1 MFSRFKIKKKLAN
14 KKIVLNI
21 IAPVVAL
28 SLLGS
33 LSAAFPGC
41 KADPTKG
48 KAELQFWGV
57 FDDSDAFTPLIQKF
71 NETYGKV
78 KITYRKETYADY
90 EKDLVDALAAGR
102 GPDIFMIENTW
113 LPKHID
119 KISPIPETS
128 IYSGEES
135 MTIKEFKDS
144 FVDVAAQDFVFSK
157 KDDKGNALPQ
167 RIYALPLF
175 VDTLALYW
183 NKDIFN
189 SAGISAPPKTWDE
202 FNQMVE
208 KLTKK
213 DESNN
218 ILLSG
223 ASMGTVKNI
232 NRGSDILML
241 LMLQTGAEMINAA
254 GNEAIFDKTI
264 ISGNQTFQPGLNS
277 LQFYTNFAD
286 PSKKSY
292 TWNNNLDYSIDAFAE
307 GKSAMMIN
315 YSFHTPTIRAKQP
328 HLRFGIAP
336 IPQPKD
342 AQIDVSYPNYWGVTV
357 SASSDANKQQY
368 AWIFLKW
375 LTQQPQAQQYLDK
388 TKRPTARR
396 DLIDYQQSNLELG
409 VYAKQS
415 LEARSWY
422 EVDNLAI
429 DAIFDD
435 MINSVNNG
443 KLDASQAVSQA
454 ASQVSILME
463 KKLKK

>member
-1 MFSRFKIKKKLAN
+1 MN

-21 IAPVVAL
+21 VTPVVAL

-33 LSAAFPGC
+33 LSAALPGC
-41 KADPTKG
+41 KEDLTKG
-48 KAELQFWGV
+48 KEELVIWGV
-57 FDDSDAFTPLIQKF
+57 FDDSDAFTPLIKSF
-71 NETYGKV
+71 NETYDKV
-78 KITYRKETYADY
+78 KITYYKKTYTDY
-90 EKDLVDALAAGR
+90 EDDLVDALAAGR

-113 LPKHID
+113 LPKHVD
-119 KISPIPETS
+119 KIAPIPSTS
-128 IYSGEES
+128 KYSGENS
-135 MTIKEFKDS
+135 MTVREFKDA
-144 FVDVAAQDFVFSK
+144 FVDVAAQDFIYAPT
-157 KDDKGNALPQ
+157 DEDGNSLGEY
-167 RIYALPLF
+167 IYALPLF

-189 SAGISAPPKTWDE
+189 SAGISTPPKDWNE
-202 FNQMVE
+202 FNEMVE
-208 KLTKK
+208 KLTKR

-223 ASMGTVKNI
+223 ASIGTVKNI
-232 NRGSDILML
+232 NRGSDILMM
-241 LMLQTGAEMINAA
+241 LMLQTGAEMVSEKKD
-254 GNEAIFDKTI
+254 EATFDK
-264 ISGNQTFQPGLNS
+264 SVLAQGQLYQPGLNS

-292 TWNNNLDYSIDAFAE
+292 TWNNNLDYSIDAFAQ

-315 YSFHTPTIRAKQP
+315 YSFHISTVKAKQP

-342 AQIDVSYPNYWGVTV
+342 SQIDVTYPNYWGMTV
-357 SASSDANKQQY
+357 SANTTANKQLY

-375 LTQQPQAQQYLDK
+375 LTSQTQAQQYLDK
-388 TKRPTARR
+388 TERPTARR
-396 DLIDYQQSNLELG
+396 DLVDYQQKSLELG

-415 LEARSWY
+415 LSARSWY
-422 EVDNLAI
+422 QVDNLDI
-429 DAIFDD
+429 TAIFDE

-443 KLDASQAVSQA
+443 QLDASRALSQA
-454 ASQVSILME
+454 ASQVSNLME

>member
-1 MFSRFKIKKKLAN
+1 MFSRFKIKEKLAN

-21 IAPVVAL
+21 IAPVVVL

-48 KAELQFWGV
+48 KADLQFWGV
-57 FDDSDAFTPLIQKF
+57 FDDSDVFAPLIQKF
-71 NETYGKV
+71 NETYKGV
-78 KITYRKETYADY
+78 KITYHKETYLDY

-119 KISPIPETS
+119 KIAPIPETS
-128 IYSGEES
+128 QYSGEDA
-135 MTIKEFKDS
+135 MIIKEFKDS
-144 FVDVAAQDFVFSK
+144 FVDVAAQDFVWSGTD
-157 KDDKGNALPQ
+157 KDGNALPE

-189 SAGISAPPKTWDE
+189 SAVISGPPKNWDE
-202 FNQMVE
+202 FNQDVE

-218 ILLSG
+218 ILMSG
-223 ASMGTVKNI
+223 ASLGTVKNI
-232 NRGSDILML
+232 NRSSDILML
-241 LMLQTGAEMINAA
+241 LMLQTGAEMVDLK
-254 GNEAIFDKTI
+254 GGQAIFDQAV
-264 ISGNQTFQPGLNS
+264 ISGGQTFQPGLNS

-315 YSFHTPTIRAKQP
+315 YSFHIQTIKAKQP
-328 HLRFGIAP
+328 HLRFGVAP

-342 AQIDVSYPNYWGVTV
+342 AKIDVSYPNYWGVTV
-357 SASSDANKQQY
+357 SASADANKQEY

-375 LTQQPQAQQYLDK
+375 LSQQPQAQQYLDK
-388 TKRPTARR
+388 TMRPTARR

-409 VYAKQS
+409 VFAKQS
-415 LEARSWY
+415 LSARSWY
-422 EVDNLAI
+422 QVDNLAI
-429 DAIFDD
+429 DAIFAD

-443 KLDASQAVSQA
+443 QRDVAQAISQA
-454 ASQVSILME
+454 ASQVTILIE